1 MFIFKI
7 ENIEEYYRKKIPN
20 YFFSFNINRFFS
32 LIKKNLIV
40 MFLVCIFF
48 PKKFSLWTITMSLR
62 HTYSGTHKN
71 TTSSFIFITHLF
83 ICQATVRTAS
93 FCKWFTLYISVE
105 GVVRLEWRG

>member
-7 ENIEEYYRKKIPN
+7 ENLEEYYRKKIPN

-48 PKKFSLWTITMSLR
+48 QKKFSLWTITMSLR
-62 HTYSGTHKN
+62 HTYSGTHKKHDILFYFYN
-71 TTSSFIFITHLF
+71 SFVYMS
-83 ICQATVRTAS
+83 VRTAS

>member
-48 PKKFSLWTITMSLR
+48 PKKVLFMDNHDVIKTYLLR
-62 HTYSGTHKN
+62 N
-71 TTSSFIFITHLF
+71 TQKTRHPLL
-83 ICQATVRTAS
+83 V
-93 FCKWFTLYISVE
+93 L
-105 GVVRLEWRG
+105 

>member
-32 LIKKNLIV
+32 LIKKNRIV

-48 PKKFSLWTITMSLR
+48 PKKVLFMDNHDVIKTYLLRNTQKHDILFYFYNSFVYMSGN
-62 HTYSGTHKN
+62 S
-71 TTSSFIFITHLF
+71 
-83 ICQATVRTAS
+83 
-93 FCKWFTLYISVE
+93 
-105 GVVRLEWRG
+105 